1 MHPVLAVA
9 AAAAASITGTLNVP
23 GYSAMALTADG
34 QVTTAL
40 AVDGRFSLQPP
51 AARVTLQLRAPDGT
65 YAGPVVV
72 GRSGSHV
79 IVGVK
84 AGAVLGRITFSP
96 RLGYAT
102 ARRVAPRWLD
112 RARWARARGGV
123 EPFGVLSMGR
133 ALSAPLKHPPPGDRD
148 ADGVP
153 DVLDVDDDGDLVL
166 DLVDPDAQP
175 EPVRVT
181 SQLVELD
188 SPMNVDAGMS
198 QARVDAGM
206 VAGGTLSIAS
216 DVAGRPD
223 CGALSWCPPALGTFQ
238 PHATSDQLRAG
249 DVVIVGGAA
258 GSVGAVFATVP
269 AIASYTDDVG
279 AHALQYPLAPDT
291 ELPLVGA
298 QVRFE
303 LWRPQRRAMPADELA
318 SDEGRWVDM
327 GGLPIAARAA
337 DGTLCPAD
345 AYSAID
351 PVLVPF
357 GQLLVDQAPD
367 TPAGQGGTFGFTL
380 DVARSRRSQLRSGRA
395 SHARVRRRRRA
406 VRLHVRER
414 RSVSRRRRGDAR
426 QFSACAPLARTCS
439 RSAGSPVPS
448 SWPSASRSP
457 ARPPPS
463 RASTTSRPP

>member
-1 MHPVLAVA
+1 
-9 AAAAASITGTLNVP
+9 
-23 GYSAMALTADG
+23 
-34 QVTTAL
+34 
-40 AVDGRFSLQPP
+40 
-51 AARVTLQLRAPDGT
+51 VTLQLRAPDGT

-84 AGAVLGRITFSP
+84 AGAVLGRIAYSP

-102 ARRVAPRWLD
+102 ARHVAPRWLD

-153 DVLDVDDDGDLVL
+153 DVFDVDDDGDLVL
-166 DLVDPDAQP
+166 DVVDPPARPD
-175 EPVRVT
+175 PVRVT
-181 SQLVELD
+181 SQLAELD
-188 SPMNVDAGMS
+188 SPVNVDAGMS
-198 QARVDAGM
+198 QAQVEAGL

-216 DVAGRPD
+216 DLAGRPD
-223 CGALSWCPPALGTFQ
+223 CGALSWCPPTLGTFQ
-238 PHATSDQLRAG
+238 PQATSDQLRAG
-249 DVVIVGGAA
+249 DVVIVGGEA

-269 AIASYTDDVG
+269 AIASYTDDLGV
-279 AHALQYPLAPDT
+279 HVPHYPLAADS

-327 GGLPIAARAA
+327 GGLPIAARTA

-357 GQLLVDQAPD
+357 GQLLVDLAPD
-367 TPAGQGGTFGFTL
+367 TPSGQGAPFGFTL
-380 DVARSRRSQLRSGRA
+380 DVARCLAAAGQSFGPGEQATLVFGAGGAQSGYTF
-395 SHARVRRRRRA
+395 VN
-406 VRLHVRER
+406 
-414 RSVSRRRRGDAR
+414 
-426 QFSACAPLARTCS
+426 
-439 RSAGSPVPS
+439 AGP
-448 SWPSASRSP
+448 
-457 ARPPPS
+457 
-463 RASTTSRPP
+463 